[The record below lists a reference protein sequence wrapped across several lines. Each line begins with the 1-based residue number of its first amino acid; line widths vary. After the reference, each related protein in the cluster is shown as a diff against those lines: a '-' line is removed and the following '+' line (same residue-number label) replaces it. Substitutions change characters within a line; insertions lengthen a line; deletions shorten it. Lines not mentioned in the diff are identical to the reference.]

1 MNFITVEGIQNQNQN
16 ETKLWL
22 KEDNIIF
29 IQKNKIREDYVLYYK
44 ITEKEWNTINIAEK
58 EFKRILELLEEVK
71 YVDKE

>member
-1 MNFITVEGIQNQNQN
+1 MNFITVEGIQNQN

-29 IQKNKIREDYVLYYK
+29 IRKNKIREDYVLYYK
-44 ITEKEWNTINIAEK
+44 ITEKEWNMINIAEK

>member
-1 MNFITVEGIQNQNQN
+1 MIFITVEGIQNQN

-29 IQKNKIREDYVLYYK
+29 IRKNKIREDYVLYYK
-44 ITEKEWNTINIAEK
+44 ITEKEWNTINITEE
-58 EFKRILELLEEVK
+58 EFKKIMRLGEVR